1 MIRKVKE
8 TFSDIIS
15 TLQVWLSQ
23 LLNSRSYGVGG
34 GGGGGERSPP
44 GVEDQ
49 KKPGLNRIKLELNSC
64 QKNSS
69 ITTL

>member
-1 MIRKVKE
+1 MIRKLKE

-34 GGGGGERSPP
+34 GGGGGRSPP

-49 KKPGLNRIKLELNSC
+49 KKPVLNRVKLELNSC